1 APQGR
6 MLRDQ
11 LGRQIV
17 VELRRSHPTARVALP
32 PMNEDSL
39 ERANRHIEEARQ
51 GRNTSRFEAALER
64 ARAEIESLA
73 AATGELESGLP
84 ERVTEAVQ
92 QGLRREVAV
101 VARNLAE
108 IRGLVNNAVR
118 RLERLEHE
126 VLAERNA
133 RIDDLALLVDLVSVG
148 WRSLDARLRRPE
160 PPGKGQRRP
169 RP

>member
-1 APQGR
+1 
-6 MLRDQ
+6 M
-11 LGRQIV
+11 
-17 VELRRSHPTARVALP
+17 ARVALP
-32 PMNEDSL
+32 SMNEDSL
-39 ERANRHIEEARQ
+39 ERAKRHIEEARE
-51 GRNTSRFEAALER
+51 GRNASRFEAALER

-92 QGLRREVAV
+92 QGLRREGAV
-101 VARNLAE
+101 VAKNLAE

-126 VLAERNA
+126 ILAERNA

-148 WRSLDARLRRPE
+148 WQSVDARLERLEPHANGTELRRLT
-160 PPGKGQRRP
+160 PGAAAA
-169 RP
+169 